1 MTDRLTDD
9 NEALEAAYW
18 RFDSLVRGHN
28 AERKRAGLGPME
40 ERMAFKSVARELIEL
55 RTRPAEPQGLTAEE
69 REALKWLVKHV
80 NATTM
85 PGVRPRRDKERA
97 IAVLDRLLAAEVR
110 R

>member
-1 MTDRLTDD
+1 MNDD
-9 NEALEAAYW
+9 VSILN
-18 RFDSLVRGHN
+18 D
-28 AERKRAGLGPME
+28 
-40 ERMAFKSVARELIEL
+40 RELDALYNSPDDDVDMAAVRCVVREL
-55 RTRPAEPQGLTAEE
+55 RSLRSLRSCPAEPQGLTAEE